1 MNTKY
6 LYFVERLLL
15 ADIIQWDIE
24 NWSKALPFWEP
35 FLPAG
40 EGLKVGAFGE
50 REGGLSLWLAQK
62 GFQVECSDFNADMA
76 PAQELHKK
84 HEVDHLVSYSKQDIT
99 QSTFEDNHFDV
110 VLFKSVI
117 GALGD
122 KDRQEKAF
130 KELYRVLKPGGLLI
144 FAENT
149 VATKMHEFARKK
161 FNNWGDRWRY
171 IKIDETKEMLSDFSD
186 MKFKSQGLM
195 ATFGRNEG
203 QRRAITKMGKPVSK
217 LVPNNWNYIL
227 FGACV
232 K

>member
-1 MNTKY
+1 M
-6 LYFVERLLL
+6 EQELLS
-15 ADIIQWDIE
+15 DIIQWDIE

-40 EGLKVGAFGE
+40 DSLKVGAFGE

-62 GFQVECSDFNADMA
+62 GFSIECSDFNADMA
-76 PAQELHKK
+76 PAKELHQKYN
-84 HEVDHLVSYSKQDIT
+84 VDHLVNYSKQDIT
-99 QSTFEDNHFDV
+99 KTTFDDAYFDV

-117 GALGD
+117 GALST
-122 KDRQEKAF
+122 KERQEAAF
-130 KELYRVLKPGGLLI
+130 NELYRMLKPGGLLI

-149 VATKMHEFARKK
+149 EATKMHQKARKK

-171 IKIDETKEMLSDFSD
+171 IQIDETKEMLSQFSEVN
-186 MKFKSQGLM
+186 FKSQGLM
-195 ATFGRNEG
+195 ATFGRSEK
-203 QRRAITKMGKPVSK
+203 QRRTITKMGKPISK
-217 LVPNNWNYIL
+217 IVPDNWNYIL